1 MHPRMADIDWEARGD
16 EAVELLRALLRFDTT
31 NPPGDELPCAEFLA
45 DFLREAGLEPK
56 VMCSE
61 GKRAS
66 VVTRLRGNGT
76 KPPILLNGHIDVV
89 PAEPARWSQ
98 PPFAANIHEGY
109 IYARGAVDM
118 KNMVAMSA
126 MVLKLLK
133 GLGVPLERDVILAA
147 VADEET
153 GCEKGSTW
161 LVDHHPD
168 EVRAEYALG
177 EIGAFSMYMNGRTIY
192 PIQVA
197 EKGRCWVRA
206 TVHGQPGHGSM
217 PRADNAVVR
226 LAEAIAKVGRTR
238 LPMHVAKILRRAIE
252 EMAKTQPLP
261 ARTVLP
267 LVLHERFSSLVT
279 DRLIPDE
286 SVGRVFAALVR
297 NTATPTVLRA
307 GTKTNV
313 IPSSAVAEIDGRI
326 AVGSTEREFLD
337 ELRGLMGP
345 EVQLDVIT
353 SAPPYET
360 TPDTPMFETLARV
373 VMDHDPGA
381 HVVPYCIPGFTDA
394 QAWGRLGTKCYGF
407 SPVKFNPAHD
417 IKFADL
423 YHGDDER
430 IPVDG
435 FKFGLRML
443 ADAVLRFC
451 AA

>member
-1 MHPRMADIDWEARGD
+1 MHALMADIDWEARGE
-16 EAVELLRALLRFDTT
+16 EATELLRALLRFDTT
-31 NPPGDELPCAEFLA
+31 NPPGDELACAEFLA
-45 DFLREAGLEPK
+45 EFLRGAGLEPK
-56 VMCSE
+56 VICSE
-61 GKRAS
+61 GKRAN
-66 VVTRLRGNGT
+66 VITRVRGNGA
-76 KPPILLNGHIDVV
+76 KAPILLNAHLDVV

-98 PPFAANIHEGY
+98 APFGADIHDGY
-109 IYARGAVDM
+109 IYGRGAVDM
-118 KNMVAMSA
+118 KNMAAMSA
-126 MVLKLLK
+126 MVLKLLAES
-133 GLGVPLERDVILAA
+133 GAPLERDVIFAA

-153 GCEKGSTW
+153 GCDKGSTW

-168 EVRAEYALG
+168 EVRAEYGLG

-206 TVHGQPGHGSM
+206 SVEGQPGHGSI
-217 PRADNAVVR
+217 PRPDNAVVR
-226 LAEAIAKVGRTR
+226 LAERIAKVGSTR
-238 LPMHVAKILRRAIE
+238 LPLHVAAILRRAIDD
-252 EMAKTQPLP
+252 MARTQPLP
-261 ARTVLP
+261 ARAVLP

-279 DRLIPDE
+279 DKLIPDE
-286 SVGRVFAALVR
+286 SVGRVFSALVR

-326 AVGSTEREFLD
+326 AVGSSEAEFLE
-337 ELRGLMGP
+337 ELRALMGP

-360 TPDTPMFETLARV
+360 TPDTPLFETLARV
-373 VMDHDPGA
+373 VMDHDPGS

-394 QAWGRLGTKCYGF
+394 QAWGKLGTKCYGF
-407 SPVKFNPAHD
+407 SPVKFDPSHD